1 MWNRSIKLPIGKTT
15 VVDADGFGTDEI
27 TYMDSIPADFQ
38 DLSRNATILAN
49 QNGYNAV
56 VSVEIMDCNY
66 DNQKFLVDEA
76 SGTIYDVR
84 RTFRKYKGNTISLD
98 CEVREHGGI

>member
-27 TYMDSIPADFQ
+27 TYMDNIPANFQ
-38 DLSRNATILAN
+38 DLSRNATVLAN
-49 QNGYNAV
+49 QNGYNATM
-56 VSVEIMDCNY
+56 SVEIVACNY
-66 DNQKFLVDEA
+66 NGQEFLVDEVN
-76 SGTIYDVR
+76 GVIYDVK
-84 RTFRKYKGNTISLD
+84 RTFRKDKGNTISLD